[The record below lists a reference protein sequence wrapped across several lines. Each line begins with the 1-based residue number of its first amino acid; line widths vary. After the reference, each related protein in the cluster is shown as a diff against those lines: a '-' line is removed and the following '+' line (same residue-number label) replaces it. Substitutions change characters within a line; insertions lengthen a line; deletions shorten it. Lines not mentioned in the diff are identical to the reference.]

1 LEKTYDA
8 VYDELQNRLK
18 FKDNNESWI

>member
-8 VYDELQNRLK
+8 VYDELQSRLK